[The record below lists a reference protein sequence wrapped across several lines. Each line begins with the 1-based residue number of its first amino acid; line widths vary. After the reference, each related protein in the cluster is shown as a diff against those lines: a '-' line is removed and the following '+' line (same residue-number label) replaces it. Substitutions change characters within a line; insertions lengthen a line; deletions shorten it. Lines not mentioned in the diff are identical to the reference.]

1 MKTLTAERSCVVVK
15 ISDLGASNL
24 PLEEQMRSLL
34 GAAPYLVLD
43 MDGIQITSMMLG
55 ELVNLYKSFEQ
66 RWGGKAC
73 AMVIIRAPEIT
84 KQVMRIARLAEKIP
98 LYDDLDQAWRSFGSA
113 PRAQALA

>member
-66 RWGGKAC
+66 RWGKSLCNGHHTGTGDHQAGDAHRQAC
-73 AMVIIRAPEIT
+73 GEDSPVR
-84 KQVMRIARLAEKIP
+84 
-98 LYDDLDQAWRSFGSA
+98 RS
-113 PRAQALA
+113 